1 MYRSKSV
8 CFQLVL
14 FSALTSMV
22 EPKAQPRKHKRGVA
36 FFGSPDFFGI
46 VPAFGPS
53 SWTPSSF
60 AASAWNPPS
69 TPDVA
74 LAQVQVQAT
83 HNVALQ
89 VRAIV

>member
-1 MYRSKSV
+1 
-8 CFQLVL
+8 
-14 FSALTSMV
+14 MV
-22 EPKAQPRKHKRGVA
+22 ELKAQSKKQKRGVA

-46 VPAFGPS
+46 VPAFGPP
-53 SWTPSSF
+53 SWPPTSF

-83 HNVALQ
+83 HNIALQ
-89 VRAIV
+89 VRT